1 MTLMYKDGWYGD
13 RTDDERIALADQ
25 ILETADVDTKGYT
38 GNTLA
43 QAIND
48 LYDQDAGDSVLCL
61 AFDILGEGELY
72 ITVLESIL
80 SPLQNV
86 VYLT

>member
-25 ILETADVDTKGYT
+25 ILNVLETADVDTKGY
-38 GNTLA
+38 TLA

>member
-25 ILETADVDTKGYT
+25 ILNVLETAGVDTKGYT

-48 LYDQDAGDSVLCL
+48 LYE
-61 AFDILGEGELY
+61 EGELY

>member
-25 ILETADVDTKGYT
+25 ILNVLETADVDTKGYT

-48 LYDQDAGDSVLCL
+48 LYDQDAGDS
-61 AFDILGEGELY
+61 IN
-72 ITVLESIL
+72 TM
-80 SPLQNV
+80 
-86 VYLT
+86 